1 MTKPILALSLLLSLP
16 VFSLPMFAASPSA
29 DYTLTIHVS
38 QTRIGT
44 DCGIVLQGNSLCKS
58 VQKLSVTIDGV
69 KYELEAESLTPKG
82 IVALG
87 DYKAKLVKD
96 QQKPTHEFN
105 RTYELMFP
113 DGSTRKFDVTGQ
125 VE

>member
-16 VFSLPMFAASPSA
+16 LFAASSSA
-29 DYTLTIHVS
+29 DYNLNIHVS
-38 QTRIGT
+38 ETRIGV
-44 DCGIVLQGNSLCKS
+44 DCGVSSGNSSCKS
-58 VQKLSVTIDGV
+58 VQQLSAVIDGA
-69 KYELEAESLTPKG
+69 KYELESETYFPKG

-87 DYKAKLVKD
+87 DYKAKLVQD
-96 QQKPTHEFN
+96 QEKPTHEFN

-113 DGSTRKFDVTGQ
+113 DGSTRKFRVTGQ